1 VFHLLVILPFKA
13 QTKHYSM
20 AQIKK
25 ASLAG
30 VLEIF
35 PRIFEDQRGYFFE
48 SYRADWLQSE
58 GVDHEWVQDN
68 QSFST
73 KGTVR
78 GLHFQRGKFAQA
90 KLVRVIQGEVLDVI
104 VDLRKDSPTFGEL
117 YSTVLDSTRNNLMY
131 VPAGFAHGFSVLED
145 SIFAYKC
152 SNYYNKESEG
162 GIMWNDPAIG
172 IDWQVEE
179 PIISDKDAKWPTL
192 EEFKTS
198 ERGL

>member
-1 VFHLLVILPFKA
+1 
-13 QTKHYSM
+13 M

-25 ASLAG
+25 VNLNG

-48 SYRADWLQSE
+48 SYREDWLLAE
-58 GVDHEWVQDN
+58 GVTHGWVQDN
-68 QSFST
+68 QSYSQ

-78 GLHFQRGKFAQA
+78 GLHFQRGEFAQA
-90 KLVRVIQGEVLDVI
+90 KLVRVIRGKVLDVI
-104 VDLRKDSPTFGEL
+104 VDLRQDSKTFGQN
-117 YSTVLDSTRNNLMY
+117 YSTILDAEKNNLMY

-162 GIMWNDPAIG
+162 GILWNDPSLQ
-172 IDWQVEE
+172 IDWQVEV
-179 PIISDKDAKWPTL
+179 PMTSDKDALWPTL

-198 ERGL
+198 EGGL

>member
-1 VFHLLVILPFKA
+1 
-13 QTKHYSM
+13 M
-20 AQIKK
+20 AQIIK
-25 ASLAG
+25 APLAG

-58 GVDHEWVQDN
+58 GVDHGWVQDN
-68 QSFST
+68 QSYSQ

-78 GLHFQRGKFAQA
+78 GLHFQRGEFAQA
-90 KLVRVIQGEVLDVI
+90 KLVRVIQGKVLDVI
-104 VDLRKDSPTFGEL
+104 VDLRYGSPTFGEI
-117 YSTVLDSTRNNLMY
+117 YSTVLDATRNNLMY
-131 VPAGFAHGFSVLED
+131 VPTGFAHGFSVLED

-162 GIMWNDPAIG
+162 GIIWNDPALD
-172 IDWQVEE
+172 IDWQIAE
-179 PIISDKDAKWPTL
+179 PITSEKDATWPTL

>member
-1 VFHLLVILPFKA
+1 
-13 QTKHYSM
+13 M

-35 PRIFEDQRGYFFE
+35 PRVFEDQRGYFFE

-90 KLVRVIQGEVLDVI
+90 KLVRVIQGKVLDVI
-104 VDLRKDSPTFGEL
+104 VDLRKDSPSFGEL
-117 YSTVLDSTRNNLMY
+117 YSTVLDSTSNNLMY

-162 GIMWNDPAIG
+162 GILWNDPAIG

-179 PIISDKDAKWPTL
+179 PITSDKDAKWPTL

-198 ERGL
+198 EGGL